1 MNTEAHR
8 AIATFPD
15 PSLPAQLAELKRE
28 RKMRARVYPHL
39 VSSGKLTQKAADYQ
53 NQCLDA
59 AIRTIERLVV
69 EVKA

>member
-1 MNTEAHR
+1 MTYTS
-8 AIATFPD
+8 IATFPE

-39 VSSGKLTQKAADYQ
+39 VSSRKLTQKAADYQ

-59 AIRTIERLVV
+59 AIATIERLVV
-69 EVKA
+69 QKP